1 MIVHGLLH
9 TYVNRAFIGLMQR
22 KCNIDRCPIRAIIVF
37 ITCKQITAKQ
47 KGEREIQSE
56 REREREGGREREEER
71 AKERAERERETT
83 IETGRERE
91 RASERAKAN
100 RLQRPQQYW
109 RARHCHMARA
119 ALTQRSCRIAS
130 HVPRITVQR
139 THCDSVWACRE
150 QRSDLSTLLLA
161 NVLLF

>member
-1 MIVHGLLH
+1 MIAHGLLH

-22 KCNIDRCPIRAIIVF
+22 QYNIDRCPIRTINVF

-56 REREREGGREREEER
+56 RERALGGEGARGREGE
-71 AKERAERERETT
+71 KEGGERERETT

-119 ALTQRSCRIAS
+119 ALTQRSRRIAS